1 MPTHYLA
8 TLIQGRVLGAKMV
21 FRNLIRKEKNALY
34 IGAPEAE
41 AESLPTSKVNLR
53 DVYEDLHN
61 LYEELSDEKFIL
73 IGRKGCGKSAFAE
86 YTYLSSIEQPNLFCS
101 FVSQDNLSLER
112 LVQLGNEHNSEHTKD
127 HLFKWLIYTN
137 IIKMFFEN
145 EAAAQADGYKLLQE
159 FLKKNSGYIDINT
172 GEIVELIKKHSFEVS
187 IEQFKRFFKGKF
199 NSDIQI
205 KESRAAFYKLIP
217 HLEKVVVEV
226 LTSKLNTD
234 NQNSYA
240 LFFDDLDID
249 FDANDNNSTDTLIQL
264 IRTSKHV
271 NNTVFAKNNASAKV
285 IILIRDDVERLLSTQ
300 AADISKIFSSYST
313 RLSWSEDDNAGKSDE
328 NDIAIKKMINK
339 RIVNAFRQANLQI
352 KNKNTPWESLIDDDF
367 SPKTSFKYV
376 CDHTL
381 IRPRDLILFF
391 KPLETG
397 YYSIPLNKTDVNN
410 LLGLYSAELVKELSN
425 ELSSFYTPFQIQN
438 IFDALKD
445 ISLKYDC
452 TYSEAVEFIENNC
465 VNLSPVKLLQEL
477 YDRSMIGCINGTK
490 GYAHFKHRTNKKD
503 AHEHRLDPEGLV
515 IVHSGININL
525 RNR

>member
-1 MPTHYLA
+1 
-8 TLIQGRVLGAKMV
+8 MV
-21 FRNLIRKEKNALY
+21 FKHFIKKEKSAIY

-41 AESLPTSKVNLR
+41 AESLPTSKVHLR

-86 YTYLSSIEQPNLFCS
+86 YTYLSAIEQPNLFCS
-101 FVSQDNLSLER
+101 FVSQDNLSLET

-145 EAAAQADGYKLLQE
+145 EAAAQANGYKLLQE

-172 GEIVELIKKHSFEVS
+172 GEIVELVKKHSFEVS

-199 NSDIQI
+199 NTDIQI

-226 LTSKLNTD
+226 LTSEINKVNE
-234 NQNSYA
+234 NSYV

-249 FDANDNNSTDTLIQL
+249 FDAGDNNSTDTLIQL

-300 AADISKIFSSYST
+300 AADISKVFSSYST
-313 RLSWSEDDNAGKSDE
+313 RLSWIDDDYSGKSDE
-328 NDIAIKKMINK
+328 NDLAIKKMINK
-339 RIVNAFRQANLQI
+339 RIVNAFHQAGLQI
-352 KNKNTPWESLIDDDF
+352 KNYNTPWESLIDDDF

-391 KPLETG
+391 KPLESG
-397 YYSIPLNKTDVNN
+397 YYSIPLKKSDVNQ
-410 LLGLYSAELVKELSN
+410 LLGQYSAELVKELSN
-425 ELSSFYTPFQIQN
+425 ELSSFYTHLQIQN

-445 ISLKYDC
+445 ISSKYNC
-452 TYSEAVEFIENNC
+452 TYSEAVEFIESNC
-465 VNLSPVKLLQEL
+465 SNLPSEKLLQEL
-477 YDRSMIGCINGTK
+477 YDRSIIGGINGAN
-490 GYAHFKHRTNKKD
+490 GYAHFKHKTSKKD
-503 AHEHRLDPEGLV
+503 AHEYKLDLTAII
-515 IVHSGININL
+515 IVHSGVNISL

>member
-1 MPTHYLA
+1 
-8 TLIQGRVLGAKMV
+8 MV
-21 FRNLIRKEKNALY
+21 FKSFIKKEKNAIY

-41 AESLPTSKVNLR
+41 AESLPTSKVHLR

-86 YTYLSSIEQPNLFCS
+86 YTYLSAIEKPNLFCS
-101 FVSQDNLSLER
+101 FVSQDNLSLET
-112 LVQLGNEHNSEHTKD
+112 LVQLGSENNSEHTKD

-145 EAAAQADGYKLLQE
+145 EAAAQANGYKLLQE

-187 IEQFKRFFKGKF
+187 IEQFKRFFKGRF
-199 NSDIQI
+199 NTDIQI

-226 LTSKLNTD
+226 LTSELNTA
-234 NQNSYA
+234 NENSYA

-249 FDANDNNSTDTLIQL
+249 FDANDDSSTDTLIQL
-264 IRTSKHV
+264 IRTCKHV
-271 NNTVFAKNNASAKV
+271 NNTVFAKNNALAKV
-285 IILIRDDVERLLSTQ
+285 IILIRDDVERLLSMQ
-300 AADISKIFSSYST
+300 AADISKVFSSYST
-313 RLSWSEDDNAGKSDE
+313 RLSWSDDDYSGKSDE
-328 NDIAIKKMINK
+328 NGLAIKKMINK
-339 RIVNAFRQANLQI
+339 RISNAFHQAGLQI
-352 KNKNTPWESLIDDDF
+352 KNQDTPWESLIDDDF

-391 KPLETG
+391 KPLESG
-397 YYSIPLNKTDVNN
+397 YYSIPLSKSDVNQ
-410 LLGLYSAELVKELSN
+410 LLGRYSAELVKELSN
-425 ELSSFYTPFQIQN
+425 ELSSFYTPIQIQN

-445 ISLKYDC
+445 ISSKYDC
-452 TYSEAVEFIENNC
+452 TYSEAVEFIEKNC
-465 VNLSPVKLLQEL
+465 SNLPSEKLLQEL
-477 YDRSMIGCINGTK
+477 YDRSIIGGISGAN
-490 GYAHFKHRTNKKD
+490 GYAHFKHRTSKKD
-503 AHEHRLDPEGLV
+503 AHEYKIDPTAKI
-515 IVHSGININL
+515 IVHSGVNINL